1 MKTKEKIIERI
12 KKIDDE
18 SVLEELLEII
28 DLELNISEAAVEL
41 TDDQKVAIDVGLHD
55 LVEGRSFS
63 DEEAR
68 KIIDEWM
75 AKQ

>member
-12 KKIDDE
+12 NQIDDE

-28 DLELNISEAAVEL
+28 DLELNLSEATVQL
-41 TDDQKVAIDVGLHD
+41 TDEQKAAIDEGMHD
-55 LVEGRSFS
+55 LAQGRSYS

-68 KIIDEWM
+68 KIVNEWM
-75 AKQ
+75 AKK